1 VWEGFCAVEVVLSP
15 KFHAQLVGVFVEESV
30 KVTARGAAPLVGLAV
45 NEATGAT
52 VPPPPDVTVMVL
64 AAEVLDPAELDA
76 VRVTLY
82 VPAEL

>member
-1 VWEGFCAVEVVLSP
+1 VWEGFWAVEVVPSP
-15 KFHAQLVGVFVEESV
+15 KFHAQLVGAFVEESV

-45 NEATGAT
+45 KEATGAT